1 MTLGTNALASLTEGV
16 VDDEWEDPTLP
27 TGLRARAVTRPPL
40 ARGTV
45 PPQGQEEP
53 ASAEDLDALRG
64 ILIDAGCTALE
75 TVMRVM
81 RWEMDELEAFT
92 RETGVSPG
100 DLFQPGLV
108 RAVLDIKE
116 GPRPVGE
123 EVGAA
128 RAARSGAPP
137 ATEPRRGPGRQ
148 YPRGRLA
155 GLALDGV
162 GAAVSERLAAAG
174 ARSIR
179 PMARAFAGLDGVI
192 DRALAELASAS
203 RRAREGATRAEVLGL
218 HAWAVEEKVHAAA
231 IHPVPGKLT
240 NALLGL
246 WVVKSCDGPA
256 RPRAGV
262 DEVRWRSAC
271 LRLFGVAQVPPVMMA
286 RLQLEAMWIDMG
298 LAINGAIDWPA
309 GGAGVGAAVFT
320 YAANPRALATSLAGH
335 SKDGERYRHLAA
347 GGPFSLR
354 FRFTVREP
362 VGGDEAPAVAQVDY
376 ELDLDAAATR

>member
-1 MTLGTNALASLTEGV
+1 MTLGTDALASLTDGPV
-16 VDDEWEDPTLP
+16 GDEWEEPTLP

-53 ASAEDLDALRG
+53 ASPEDLDALRG

-81 RWEMDELEAFT
+81 RWEMDELEAFA

-108 RAVLDIKE
+108 RAVLDIKT
-116 GPRPVGE
+116 GP
-123 EVGAA
+123 
-128 RAARSGAPP
+128 
-137 ATEPRRGPGRQ
+137 
-148 YPRGRLA
+148 GRLA

-192 DRALAELASAS
+192 DRALAALASAS
-203 RRAREGATRAEVLGL
+203 RRAREGAMRAEVLAL
-218 HAWAVEEKVHAAA
+218 HAWAVAEKRHAAA
-231 IHPVPGKLT
+231 IQPVPGKLT
-240 NALLGL
+240 NALLAL

-298 LAINGAIDWPA
+298 LAVNGAIDWPA
-309 GGAGVGAAVFT
+309 GGAGAGVAVFT
-320 YAANPRALATSLAGH
+320 YASNPRALATSLAGH

-347 GGPFSLR
+347 GRPFSLR

-362 VGGDEAPAVAQVDY
+362 VGGDGAAAVAQVDY
-376 ELDLDAAATR
+376 DLELDAAATR